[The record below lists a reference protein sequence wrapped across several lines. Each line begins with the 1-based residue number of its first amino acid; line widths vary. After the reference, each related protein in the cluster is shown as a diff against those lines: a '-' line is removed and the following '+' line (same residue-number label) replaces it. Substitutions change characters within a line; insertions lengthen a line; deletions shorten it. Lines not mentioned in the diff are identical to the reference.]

1 MNVQPD
7 TRTGV
12 MLYLEDVSVSF
23 DGFQALDHLS
33 LTVDVGELRCLI
45 GPNGAGK
52 TTLMDVITGKT
63 EPDSGQAWF
72 GQNIDLL
79 QHDEAE
85 IAGLGIGRKFH
96 KPTVF

>member
-52 TTLMDVITGKT
+52 STLMDGITGKT
-63 EPDSGQAWF
+63 EPDAGQAGV
-72 GQNIDLL
+72 GQNIELL
-79 QHDEAE
+79 QHVEAE
-85 IAGLGIGRKFH
+85 FAGLGCGRNYQ
-96 KPTVF
+96 